1 LVRNVGVVQHLIPFI
16 LVIVA
21 QSITVVLCPSHRE
34 SNSNRLVI
42 FIIKPGV
49 VVFVGVGMHKP
60 AVALSACKQ
69 RHKRGNQLVSQ
80 ALSLDESAN
89 WEGNER
95 NRLAIQ
101 QQIEKSAV
109 IVKLYRE
116 GAECLR
122 GILRE
127 NPSRLA
133 K

>member
-1 LVRNVGVVQHLIPFI
+1 
-16 LVIVA
+16 
-21 QSITVVLCPSHRE
+21 
-34 SNSNRLVI
+34 
-42 FIIKPGV
+42 
-49 VVFVGVGMHKP
+49 MHKP